1 MNLEKVKYHSRNI
14 FDLTNQEIIRLVDF
28 FINQSNLDRIAHSLY
43 SVRKSLSRD
52 IIYRKI
58 EVKHAF
64 YDWAYAV
71 VVTLKFSD
79 LNKEV
84 KTGFILANNGGG
96 IRENELYELD
106 FQISSIKGFF
116 EPFQDVVLG
125 MVYNQ
130 YEIDFDY
137 SHLLIPIKELYEF
150 LDTDLRMWSAYLTV
164 DKYANNPQLVSLYQK
179 DKPDNYV
186 LQELHETHDEDRLAE
201 LSK

>member
-28 FINQSNLDRIAHSLY
+28 LINQSNLDRIAHSLY
-43 SVRKSLSRD
+43 TERKSLSRD

-71 VVTLKFSD
+71 VVTLKFSELD
-79 LNKEV
+79 KEI
-84 KTGFILANNGGG
+84 KTGFILANKGGG

-125 MVYNQ
+125 KVYDQ

-137 SHLLIPIKELYEF
+137 SHLLIHIKELYEF

-164 DKYANNPQLVSLYQK
+164 DKYANNPQLVNLYEK
-179 DKPDNYV
+179 DQPDNYV
-186 LQELHETHDEDRLAE
+186 VQELHKTQDKDRLAE